1 MTCGGKAVNSQ
12 HLGRVVALAWRGVIA
27 LLGGLAASSGAPRTG
42 PKSGSEPPC
51 EPLGA
56 AVLGGRWLRW
66 LEPLSCLPL
75 FQRIP
80 GSIVM
85 NLRILRALLLPTL
98 AAAVLP
104 AQDPKLTAEEAQLRQ
119 AVAVLEG
126 KLVDTRAAGLRA
138 VKVNGVELTPQHV
151 RREAIFIVGAKMVEA
166 KIAEFFIEEWMEQQ
180 ISEGRDPADFEI
192 SEQKVIEELQGHVD
206 EFRQKNPGVEFWEA
220 VRSLTGLSK
229 DGYMKQRRKTQ
240 LFHKVFFPG
249 PASKWPDITKEAII
263 ASAAG
268 DNGQQF
274 WENIEKSS
282 IDPETGKERE
292 LPAFWM
298 QLCQGWVQKQ
308 LKQWSD
314 IRYPSDG
321 LPAGIVL
328 SVNGRTWETDAAF
341 EVVRPGLFLQD
352 IERGMTELVV
362 REALMQELKKQGAYL
377 TDEQFRDAFN
387 EFRQEY
393 DNTPFTTE
401 VIATAFKGYPSLE
414 AYRQRWRLL
423 RSFENMIA
431 KDINNDNLRAHGT
444 KFARF
449 FSDGQTSV
457 DVIQFMGRDVKT
469 GAWLADGMDG
479 AKQRATEAYE
489 AIKGGAS
496 FDDVLD
502 KRGEFYVTEEHKGRL
517 GSKSLNQLRQAL
529 RENEFSDVLLG
540 YSVGTHLFYNA
551 EPGTIVGPLRGPE
564 AYYVARV
571 NARTP
576 ARGTVSV
583 EDTRQRELVK
593 QDYVTY
599 RFLEWSNDVL
609 ANATIE

>member
-1 MTCGGKAVNSQ
+1 
-12 HLGRVVALAWRGVIA
+12 
-27 LLGGLAASSGAPRTG
+27 
-42 PKSGSEPPC
+42 
-51 EPLGA
+51 
-56 AVLGGRWLRW
+56 
-66 LEPLSCLPL
+66 
-75 FQRIP
+75 
-80 GSIVM
+80 M
-85 NLRILRALLLPTL
+85 NLRALRVLSLSALVT
-98 AAAVLP
+98 AGLP
-104 AQDPKLTAEEAQLRQ
+104 AQAESSAEELSLQQSLSK
-119 AVAVLEG
+119 LEG
-126 KLVDTRAAGLRA
+126 ELVASRATGLRSI
-138 VKVNGVELTPQHV
+138 KVNGIELTPRHV

-166 KIAEFFIEEWMEQQ
+166 KIAEFFVEEWMEQQ
-180 ISEGRDPADFEI
+180 IKDGRDRADFEI
-192 SEQKVIEELQGHVD
+192 SEEKVIAQLQGHVD
-206 EFRQKNPGVEFWEA
+206 EFRKKNPGVEFWEA

-229 DGYMKQRRKTQ
+229 DGYMAQQRKTQ

-282 IDPETGKERE
+282 IDPETGKERD

-321 LPAGIVL
+321 LPAGTVL
-328 SVNGRTWETDAAF
+328 SVNGRTWGTDEAF
-341 EVVRPGLFLQD
+341 EVVKPGLFLQD

-362 REALMQELKKQGAYL
+362 REALTQELKKQGAYL
-377 TDEQFRDAFN
+377 TDEEFRDAFN

-431 KDINNDNLRAHGT
+431 KDINDDNLREHGT
-444 KFARF
+444 TFARF

-469 GAWLADGMDG
+469 GAWLPDGMDG
-479 AKQRATEAYE
+479 AEQRATEAYE
-489 AIKGGAS
+489 AIKAGKP
-496 FDDVLD
+496 FDEVLD
-502 KRGEFYVTEEHKGRL
+502 AEGEFYVTEEHKGRL
-517 GSKSLNQLRQAL
+517 GSKSLNQLRQSL
-529 RENEFSDVLLG
+529 RENEFSDVLMG
-540 YSVGTHLFYNA
+540 YSVGAHLFYDA

-576 ARGTVSV
+576 ARGTVSI

-593 QDYVTY
+593 QDYVTH
-599 RFLEWSNDVL
+599 RFLQWSNEVL
-609 ANATIE
+609 AAATIE